1 MELAKIVEIEGRK
14 FQIHLMDP
22 WDSIGLDVEVAQLCA
37 PMGEL
42 LTGLKKGSAA
52 EQENPAGESEN
63 PAETAGEGQ
72 ESGELTDEELETLF
86 AAFTKLLQ
94 GLKPDTFADL
104 LKRLIGG
111 VEYTPNKGIA
121 FTLGDATSL
130 QRKQIFGQNMI
141 IMYRLMLEVA
151 RFNKFLPFALSDIG
165 SLIAGTSGSPKQ
177 KQSKKRQGL
186 KLAGSAGHLPA

>member
-1 MELAKIVEIEGRK
+1 MELAKVIEIDGRK
-14 FQIHLMDP
+14 FQLHLMDP

-42 LTGLKKGSAA
+42 LTDLKKAGAT
-52 EQENPAGESEN
+52 EQENPAGESKS
-63 PAETAGEGQ
+63 PAGTAVEGQ
-72 ESGELTDEELETLF
+72 EPGELTDEELETLF
-86 AAFTKLLQ
+86 TAFSKLLQ

-111 VEYTPNKGIA
+111 VEYIASKGPSFALI
-121 FTLGDATSL
+121 DATPL

-165 SLIAGTSGSPKQ
+165 SLIGGTSGSPEQ
-177 KQSKKRQGL
+177 KKSKPRRGL
-186 KLAGSAGHLPA
+186 KLAGSGGRLPA